1 MPDWKTISCQ
11 AHKFL
16 SKQSTAQD
24 DSMWVMSLFPPH
36 SDRKMQ
42 RYDVSGIIE
51 PDSQNSTWVY
61 PLILILVKSYTPER
75 ERFTKAWAVSRILG
89 VFSVKPLHPTA
100 FPSRSQAET
109 REEVTSCPRAA
120 VLPFLW
126 QTPEGLQWPSWQG
139 QCFALTT
146 NHLTLL
152 KEAQKIK
159 KEVGGQKGGKCF
171 QEGNT
176 WLGGQEGKGE
186 VAETTQYSSSLED
199 IHGYGRDAHGTDALH
214 ACTSIS

>member
-109 REEVTSCPRAA
+109 REDRSPLAPGLLFSFPVTNTWRPPVTILTGA
-120 VLPFLW
+120 VL
-126 QTPEGLQWPSWQG
+126 
-139 QCFALTT
+139 CF
-146 NHLTLL
+146 NN
-152 KEAQKIK
+152 K
-159 KEVGGQKGGKCF
+159 
-171 QEGNT
+171 
-176 WLGGQEGKGE
+176 
-186 VAETTQYSSSLED
+186 SSHS
-199 IHGYGRDAHGTDALH
+199 A
-214 ACTSIS
+214 